1 MDCAGYSLS
10 GEGCSGAGSIEEV
23 DSALVVGA
31 ALEVVLVV
39 LLVELADVVTL
50 VDSGVDVDSGA
61 PHAVSRSA
69 AATIGSR
76 RFIMRF
82 CFHVGVA
89 KF

>member
-10 GEGCSGAGSIEEV
+10 GEGCSGAGSIV
-23 DSALVVGA
+23 GVGSVLVVGA

-50 VDSGVDVDSGA
+50 VDSGAGVDSGA
-61 PHAVSRSA
+61 PHAVSSSA
-69 AATIGSR
+69 AAAIGSR

-82 CFHVGVA
+82 CFHVGFA